1 MLMTRDEAR
10 NLIDKIL
17 SYSKAEE
24 CNVAVGAA
32 DVANNR
38 FANNSITTTG
48 EAKGIA
54 ITISSTRGRKTG
66 TIATNETGDAALQAA
81 VAKSEELAS
90 YAPPDPEYIE
100 PIGPQK
106 YPEIPGAFDRA
117 TAGSGQKEM
126 NAGIAPTIAECA
138 RKGLRSAGYIE
149 REAEALAIGNKRGNF
164 GYAMRTTVDYSV
176 TVRTADGT
184 GSGWATA
191 EGTRMGELDAAAAGR
206 YAIDK
211 AVLSQKPRKLDPGK
225 YTVVLE
231 HAAVAEM
238 VPQVFGAFNAR
249 NAEEGR
255 SYLSKKGGGTRLGEK
270 LFSEKITAH
279 SDPFD
284 ARNPTLPWSGGVATS
299 LSGVGQF
306 FFGGGGGGGASY
318 LPARKMEWIDKG
330 VVKNLAYNRYWA
342 KKKGVEPTPNPGQGL
357 IIEGEDHSVEDLIK
371 STEKGLLVTHF
382 FYIRFVNPQTIQ
394 LTGLTRDGL
403 FMIENGKVAYPV
415 MNFRWNE
422 SPAVVLRN
430 VEMLSRPKRIGGA
443 ILPAMKVRDFNFTSL
458 SDAV

>member
-1 MLMTRDEAR
+1 MLMTRAQAKQI
-10 NLIDKIL
+10 IDKIL
-17 SYSKAEE
+17 SYSKADE
-24 CNVAVGAA
+24 CNIAVGASN
-32 DVANNR
+32 VANNR

-48 EAKGIA
+48 ESKAMA
-54 ITISSTRGRKTG
+54 ITISSTKGTKTG
-66 TIATNETGDAALQAA
+66 TIATNETSDVALKAA
-81 VAKSEELAS
+81 VEKSEELAG

-106 YPEIPGAFDRA
+106 YPEVPGSFDAA
-117 TAGSGQKEM
+117 TAEAGQKEM
-126 NAGIAPTIAECA
+126 NAGIGPAIAECA
-138 RKGLRSAGYIE
+138 KKHLSAAGYIE
-149 REAEALAIGNKRGNF
+149 REANALAIGNKRGNF
-164 GYAMRTTVDYSV
+164 GYTRQTSVNYSV

-184 GSGWATA
+184 GSGWARA
-191 EGTRMGELDAAAAGR
+191 DGTRMGEVDVAAAGR

-211 AVLSQKPRKLDPGK
+211 AVASQKPRRLEPGK

-238 VPQVFGAFNAR
+238 VPTMFGSFNAR
-249 NAEEGR
+249 NTDEGR
-255 SYLSKKGGGTRLGEK
+255 TFLSKKGGGTKVGEK
-270 LFSEKITAH
+270 LFSEKVTAY
-279 SDPFD
+279 SNPFD
-284 ARNPTLPWSGGVATS
+284 PRNPGLPWSGGVPTS

-318 LPARKMEWIDKG
+318 LPTRRMPWIEKG

-342 KKKGVEPTPNPGQGL
+342 KKKGVEPTPFPNAGL

-371 STEKGLLVTHF
+371 STERGLLVTHF
-382 FYIRFVNPQTIQ
+382 FYIRFLNPQTVQ

-403 FMIENGKVAYPV
+403 FMIENGKVTYPV

-422 SPAVVLRN
+422 SPLNVLMN
-430 VEMLSRPKRIGGA
+430 VEMMSRPKRVGNT
-443 ILPAMKVRDFNFTSL
+443 ILPAMKVREFNFTSL